1 MHLTLAPMHLGLVI
15 ALAVGLAGCA
25 RPVTL
30 ERYHGAY
37 STHFEGIP
45 DRTALCALVTNRG
58 DESVGW
64 VRLRLR
70 STSSLGSRTARVRSH
85 WVYSGGI
92 DPGETVA
99 LAFVQPPIAEQIQVD
114 LAGSGRG
121 RAARP
126 GRPLARAKS
135 CSEAGL
141 VLSLES
147 ELEERTAS
155 GIEVLAAQKR

>member
-1 MHLTLAPMHLGLVI
+1 MRLALAPIYLGLATTLAL
-15 ALAVGLAGCA
+15 GLAGCA
-25 RPVTL
+25 RPVSL

-45 DRTALCALVTNRG
+45 DRTAVCALVTNRG

-70 STSSLGSRTARVRSH
+70 SSSSLGPRPARLRSH
-85 WVYSGGI
+85 WVYSGDI

-99 LAFVQPPIAEQIQVD
+99 LVFVRPPSAEQIQVD
-114 LAGSGRG
+114 LAGSGSG
-121 RAARP
+121 RVARP
-126 GRPLARAKS
+126 GRPLVRAKG
-135 CSEAGL
+135 CSETGL
-141 VLSLES
+141 VVSLER

-155 GIEVLAAQKR
+155 GIEVLAAKKP